1 MAAASLI
8 ATALGIVL
16 LLLTAYFLAGGAL
29 SAIAVV
35 SDAQRETTA
44 LQSKMLGTSASVLN
58 SKSGDSSLFF
68 EIIND
73 GREPIHDFEYID
85 FYLNDHAMG
94 GTLYTYSHTPGT
106 GHWTKVKITAGDY
119 TAEKI
124 YTGQWDPGEI
134 LNISVTYSDITPNYF
149 KIVTSNG
156 VGALFPVS

>member
-29 SAIAVV
+29 GAIGVV
-35 SDAQRETTA
+35 SDAQKDMTSV
-44 LQSKMLGTSASVLN
+44 QVKMLGTSASVLN
-58 SKSGDSSLFF
+58 SKSGDSLLFF
-68 EIIND
+68 EIMND
-73 GREPIHDFEYID
+73 GREPIRDMEAID
-85 FYLNDHAMG
+85 VYLNDQTIG
-94 GTLYTYSHTPGT
+94 WTRFTYSHTPGT

-134 LNISVTYSDITPNYF
+134 LNISVTYSDIAPNYL
-149 KIVTSNG
+149 KIVTPNG
-156 VGALFPVS
+156 LGALYPVS